1 MHSHAEHLR
10 SEREK
15 VYGEAQEG
23 GEGSSQQYT
32 WQVWMKNTSLLIIYR
47 VL

>member
-23 GEGSSQQYT
+23 GRVKPAIYMAGVDE
-32 WQVWMKNTSLLIIYR
+32 KHIITHH
-47 VL
+47 L